1 MADEMDG
8 VDLSELHQTILDKLK
23 VQFSEFKLIEFY
35 RSEQERKPPSIH
47 QLPALL
53 LELSEFGVDT
63 DNDWGAEQLPLIA
76 RFEARVLDT
85 FEKPQAKINIR
96 TLATQLAY
104 FIFKNK
110 RFHQYAGAKAVG
122 PACVDEI
129 TRDYFYPHLE
139 SFEVWRVDF
148 SMQIGIGENIW
159 KEIGQIPTPVYSY
172 TPDVGV
178 GHEQDYKDLDL

>member
-1 MADEMDG
+1 MDG
-8 VDLSELHQTILDKLK
+8 VDLSALHQTIVDKLHA
-23 VQFSEFKLIEFY
+23 QFPDFKLIEFY
-35 RSEQERKPPSIH
+35 RSEEERKPLGLN

-53 LELSEFGVDT
+53 LELSEFEIDL

-76 RFEARVLDT
+76 RFEARVVDT

-96 TLATQLAY
+96 TIATQLAF

-110 RFHQYAGAKAVG
+110 RFHHYDGSKSVGFAV
-122 PACVDEI
+122 VDEV
-129 TRDYFYPHLE
+129 TQDYFYPHLK

-159 KEIGQIPTPVYSY
+159 KESGQVPTPVYSY
-172 TPDVGV
+172 TPKVGK
-178 GHEQDYKDLDL
+178 GHEQDYKELDL